1 MRAPYLLC
9 KYASNLAYDF
19 HHFYNFT
26 RVLSDDKELT
36 KGRLA
41 LVAAVKN
48 VLGEVF
54 KLLKITAPEKM

>member
-1 MRAPYLLC
+1 MLFR
-9 KYASNLAYDF
+9 S
-19 HHFYNFT
+19 FYNFT